1 MRPDISDERTR
12 INTVSLVVIAVVA
25 AGIALMFAR
34 SVLVP
39 FVLAVFIFLLV
50 SPILDFGVIRL
61 KLPRGVAVLITLLIV
76 LIILSVLFLFASQA
90 IQTIID
96 TAGRYSEKFNELLK
110 QITEKLEP
118 LGSESQESKIVTV
131 LKQQIIGIGNALQKQ
146 IPGLVTNTFGTVL
159 GMVTGLFL
167 VSIFVIFLLI
177 GRNPYSVRKG
187 IYGDI
192 DRQVRRY
199 IAIKTGAS
207 VVTGLLVWAI
217 LALFGLELASV
228 FGLFAFLLNFIPS
241 IGSVIATLLPV
252 PIAVAQFD
260 SPWRI
265 LFVLLI
271 PGTVQIFIGNGIEP
285 KLLGKGL
292 HLHPVTILLAL
303 AFWGLLW
310 GIVGMFLAVP
320 MTAVIRIVLLQFRTL
335 RPVGRLMA
343 GEFGEDETPSQ
354 DQQN

>member
-12 INTVSLVVIAVVA
+12 INTVSLAVIAVVA

-76 LIILSVLFLFASQA
+76 LIILTILFLFASQA
-90 IQTIID
+90 VQTIID
-96 TAGRYSEKFNELLK
+96 TAGRYSEKFAELLN
-110 QITEKLEP
+110 QISDKLKP
-118 LGSESQESKIVTV
+118 SGSEDQKGKIVTV
-131 LKQQIIGIGNALQKQ
+131 LKEQINGIGNALEKQ
-146 IPGLVTNTFGTVL
+146 IPSLVTNTFGTVL
-159 GMVTGLFL
+159 NMVTGLFL

-207 VVTGLLVWAI
+207 VITGLLVWGI

-228 FGLFAFLLNFIPS
+228 FGLFAFLLNYIPS
-241 IGSVIATLLPV
+241 IGSVMATLLPI

-343 GEFGEDETPSQ
+343 GEFGESETQSQ

>member
-12 INTVSLVVIAVVA
+12 INTVSLAVIAVVA

-39 FVLAVFIFLLV
+39 FVLAIFIFLLV

-76 LIILSVLFLFASQA
+76 LIILAVLFLFASQA
-90 IQTIID
+90 IQTIIS
-96 TAGRYSEKFNELLK
+96 TAGRYSEKFAELLN
-110 QITEKLEP
+110 QIFEKLETWG
-118 LGSESQESKIVTV
+118 LETDKNEIV
-131 LKQQIIGIGNALQKQ
+131 GALQNR
-146 IPGLVTNTFGTVL
+146 ILGLATNTFGTVL
-159 GMVTGLFL
+159 GLITGLFL

-187 IYGDI
+187 IYSDI

-207 VVTGLLVWAI
+207 AVTGLLVWAI
-217 LALFGLELASV
+217 LAMFGLELASV

-241 IGSVIATLLPV
+241 IGSVIATLLPI

-271 PGTVQIFIGNGIEP
+271 PGTLQLFIGNGIEP

-335 RPVGRLMA
+335 RPIGRLMA
-343 GEFGEDETPSQ
+343 GEFGEGETPSQ
-354 DQQN
+354 DQHN

>member
-12 INTVSLVVIAVVA
+12 INTVSLAVIAVVA

-39 FVLAVFIFLLV
+39 FVLAIFIFLLV

-76 LIILSVLFLFASQA
+76 LIILAVLFLFASQA
-90 IQTIID
+90 IQTIIA
-96 TAGRYSEKFNELLK
+96 TAGRYSEKFAELLN
-110 QITEKLEP
+110 QIFEKLETWG
-118 LGSESQESKIVTV
+118 LETDKNEIV
-131 LKQQIIGIGNALQKQ
+131 GALQNR
-146 IPGLVTNTFGTVL
+146 ILGLATNTFGTVL
-159 GMVTGLFL
+159 GLITGLFL

-199 IAIKTGAS
+199 IAIKAGAS
-207 VVTGLLVWAI
+207 AVTGLLVWVI
-217 LALFGLELASV
+217 LAMFGLELASV

-241 IGSVIATLLPV
+241 IGSVIATLLPI

-343 GEFGEDETPSQ
+343 GEFGEGETPSQ
-354 DQQN
+354 DQQI